1 MSAKEKWG
9 WLLEKGHKKLYYCY
23 GVLLQTILFS
33 HIYKRGAVILEI
45 PDEEEE
51 GGKPINA
58 LEITAASNEKPLR
71 ISLKSFDEKVPYT
84 D

>member
-1 MSAKEKWG
+1 MNGVGCLK
-9 WLLEKGHKKLYYCY
+9 KGTRNYNCY

-33 HIYKRGAVILEI
+33 HIYKRRAVILEV

-51 GGKPINA
+51 SGKPINA

-71 ISLKSFDEKVPYT
+71 ILLKSVDEKVPYT